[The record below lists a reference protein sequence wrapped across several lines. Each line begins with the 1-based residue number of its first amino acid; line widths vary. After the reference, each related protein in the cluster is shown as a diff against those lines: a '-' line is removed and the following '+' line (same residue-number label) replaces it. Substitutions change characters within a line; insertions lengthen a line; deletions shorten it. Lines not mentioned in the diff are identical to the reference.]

1 MEPERECTSSFSI
14 HIKIGN
20 DIREINVSESTRV
33 REVKEMCCHFIGPGF
48 HDIEKIYLW
57 KGEVQMSDLA
67 ILRDCEVSANDHLE
81 LKRKR
86 SRGGKSS
93 ASRGLHSFVYKQSDS
108 REHRLQLLQYYR
120 ALWDKAP
127 PAEFENVPNVPP
139 EDQVLPLTASHHE
152 ILEQASCAIEQ
163 LVDLDEELQEEGPVA
178 SSLLATQPTLAAPPA
193 LAASASESDSVSA
206 AAGGSGQPTLVE
218 NHDHTHSVRHDDA
231 GVTTNTLIPQM
242 TANELEKTYGKGF
255 KLMKLLGYTEGQ
267 GLGVPSRQ
275 GIVGIVPSGDML
287 QNPSRG
293 IGAGSSTDTAE
304 LIRCVDSAS
313 INPPECSSCN
323 KHQWPAYKTRNKGK
337 WICKECAQIS
347 GPKCVKCTTETWNGY
362 NIPWNTNEFPSNLW
376 GKWLCASCWISS
388 SESDHFHWGE
398 WFKRRAE
405 SYPEVLME
413 CSACEAKKVEF
424 QSYEWTPGRAT
435 SLATLLR
442 RQPSDTTPKWAD
454 EYVLG
459 RKGWWH
465 LQNDGQFPPPDDCA
479 PEPDPD
485 FFHKFLSSRKNQ
497 KGKPLSEMF
506 GPPEPKDE
514 GWMYHARKFDSV
526 KKELIG
532 DKARNWQ
539 HGYHASRF
547 PCIHN
552 TLCNGLKNAVTM
564 KTKKGKYVP
573 GVYHFQHLPRGLY
586 YHRYQ
591 LFADGTAWCIVWHIL
606 ADPSK
611 TQSALDEQ
619 WATLQEGVE
628 IIGAYTRGYTYEAW
642 KAFMEKPPH
651 ERPDMTLVSQWQPEL
666 EHPVDVGRKNRQKLK
681 GLLCSA
687 SFGKLSRFFL
697 DI

>member
-1 MEPERECTSSFSI
+1 MEPERECTSSFPI

-139 EDQVLPLTASHHE
+139 GDQVLPLTASHHE

-218 NHDHTHSVRHDDA
+218 NDDHTHSVRDDA

-242 TANELEKTYGKGF
+242 SVDELEDKYGKGF
-255 KLMKLLGYTEGQ
+255 NLMKQLGFVPGQ
-267 GLGVPSRQ
+267 GCGACLQ
-275 GIVGIVPSGDML
+275 GIVGIIPSGDML
-287 QNPSRG
+287 RNPSLG
-293 IGAGSSTDTAE
+293 LGAGSSTDTAE
-304 LIRCVDSAS
+304 LIRCVNSAS

-323 KHQWPAYKTRNKGK
+323 KHQWPAYRTISKGN
-337 WICKECAQIS
+337 WTCKECAQIS
-347 GPKCVKCTTETWNGY
+347 CPTCVKCATITWDGY
-362 NIPWNTNEFPSNLW
+362 NIPWNVNDNLS

-388 SESDHFHWGE
+388 SQSDHFHWKE
-398 WFKRRAE
+398 WFERRAQ
-405 SYPEVLME
+405 SYPEVLEE
-413 CSACEAKKVEF
+413 CSEAKKIKEF
-424 QSYEWTPGRAT
+424 QSYEWTQGRASGT
-435 SLATLLR
+435 MG
-442 RQPSDTTPKWAD
+442 KWAE
-454 EYVLG
+454 EYQLG
-459 RKGWWH
+459 RKGWNKLHWEG
-465 LQNDGQFPPPDDCA
+465 NFPSPEDCA
-479 PEPDPD
+479 SELDLD
-485 FFHKFLSSRKNQ
+485 FFRTFLSSRKNR
-497 KGKPLSEMF
+497 KGVPLSEMF
-506 GPPEPKDE
+506 LPPEQKDE
-514 GWMYHARKFDSV
+514 GWIYHARKFHSV
-526 KKELIG
+526 KEVLIG
-532 DKARNWQ
+532 EKAQSWQ
-539 HGYHASRF
+539 HGYHSSRF
-547 PCIHN
+547 VCIHN
-552 TLCNGLKNAVTM
+552 ILCVGLKNAVKM
-564 KTKKGKYVP
+564 KTKKGKNVP
-573 GVYHFQHLPRGLY
+573 GVYHFQTLPRGVY

-611 TQSALDEQ
+611 TQFAGEEQ

-642 KAFMEKPPH
+642 KAFMEQPPD
-651 ERPDMTLVSQWQPEL
+651 ERPYMTLVSQWQPEL
-666 EHPVDVGRKNRQKLK
+666 EHPVGRKNRQKLK